1 MTRTAY
7 TNARLIDPSTGLD
20 EIGTLIIED
29 EWIAACGAEVTIP
42 EGTEQ
47 IDCGGHILAPGL
59 IDLSVHVGEPGA
71 EHKETMDTVTHA
83 AAAGG
88 VTTIIIQPDTDP
100 VIDDVAILEMV
111 ARRARKIDRVRVEA
125 MGTITHGR
133 DGEALGEIGLLKD
146 AGAVAFTDAGRAIR
160 SSAVMRRALS
170 YADTLGALLITH
182 AEDPDLG
189 GAGVMNESELA
200 TRLGLPGI
208 PSAAELIG
216 LERDI
221 RLSELTGARCHID
234 QISAAGSVDIMEDAK
249 AVGIPVTCG
258 VAAAHLTLNQNDI
271 GEYRTFFRLSP
282 PLRTEDDRQALIE
295 GLARGIID
303 VVHSNHM
310 PEDQEAKRQPFELA
324 AIGAIGVETLLPAML
339 SLVHAGELELMTAL
353 RAVTSA
359 PAQLLGLEEGTL
371 DVGAPAD
378 LVVIDLNTPWVLTLD
393 ALHSKSKNTPYE
405 DRRLQGRAI
414 RTIVRGRTVFEL

>member
-1 MTRTAY
+1 MSRIAY
-7 TNARLIDPSTGLD
+7 TNARLIDPATGLD
-20 EIGTLIIED
+20 ELGTLVIED
-29 EWIAACGAEVTIP
+29 EWIAACGADVAVP
-42 EGTEQ
+42 EGAE
-47 IDCGGHILAPGL
+47 IVDCGGHILAPGL
-59 IDLSVHVGEPGA
+59 IDLCVHAGEPGA
-71 EHKETMDTVTHA
+71 EHKETIDTVTRA

-88 VTTIIIQPDTDP
+88 VTTIMVQPDTDP

-111 ARRARKIDRVRVEA
+111 ARRARKIARIRVEA

-146 AGAVAFTDAGRAIR
+146 AGAVAFTDAGRTIR
-160 SSAVMRRALS
+160 SATVMRRALS
-170 YADTLGALLITH
+170 YADNIGALLITH

-189 GAGVMNESELA
+189 GAGVMNEGELS

-208 PSAAELIG
+208 PHAAELMG
-216 LERDI
+216 VERDI
-221 RLSELTGARCHID
+221 RLSELTGARCHIG
-234 QISAAGSVDIMEDAK
+234 QISAAGSVDILEDAK
-249 AVGIPVTCG
+249 SVGIPITAG
-258 VAAAHLTLNQNDI
+258 VSAAHLTLNENDI

-282 PLRTEDDRQALIE
+282 PLRTEDDRQALVD

-303 VVHSNHM
+303 VVHSNHQ

-339 SLVHAGELELMTAL
+339 SLVHSGELELITAL
-353 RAVTSA
+353 RAVTAA

-378 LVVIDLNTPWVLTLD
+378 LVLIDLNTPWVLTPD